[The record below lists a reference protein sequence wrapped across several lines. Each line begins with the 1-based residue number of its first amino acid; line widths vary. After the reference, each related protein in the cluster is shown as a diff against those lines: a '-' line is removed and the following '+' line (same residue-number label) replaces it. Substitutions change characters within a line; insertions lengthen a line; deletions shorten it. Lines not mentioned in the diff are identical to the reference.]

1 MYSYSCASW
10 GTTDETIAPSTSF
23 SDSPRR
29 PSTPDITTAI
39 WSPVASR
46 TVAKRQ
52 CSTRSSLRNI
62 PTCVCVFPTST
73 AISMARDYVLHGQ
86 RRLRRPPVQGL
97 LAGAH
102 APPREPPAVER
113 DLPQLAGWSGHRGRR
128 RRGRRALLDRA
139 GRRAARGAGDRGR
152 ALGEDARRGAGRA
165 RARARRVPRG
175 ARR

>member
-29 PSTPDITTAI
+29 PSTPAITTAI

-52 CSTRSSLRNI
+52 CSTRSSPRNI

-73 AISMARDYVLHGQ
+73 AISMARDYVLHGS
-86 RRLRRPPVQGL
+86 RRLRRPSAQGL
-97 LAGAH
+97 LAGAD
-102 APPREPPAVER
+102 AAAREPAAVER
-113 DLPQLAGWSGHRGRR
+113 DLPQLAGRGGNRDRR
-128 RRGRRALLDRA
+128 RRGRRPLFDRA
-139 GRRAARGAGDRGR
+139 GRRAARSARDRGG
-152 ALGEDARRGAGRA
+152 ALGE
-165 RARARRVPRG
+165 
-175 ARR
+175 